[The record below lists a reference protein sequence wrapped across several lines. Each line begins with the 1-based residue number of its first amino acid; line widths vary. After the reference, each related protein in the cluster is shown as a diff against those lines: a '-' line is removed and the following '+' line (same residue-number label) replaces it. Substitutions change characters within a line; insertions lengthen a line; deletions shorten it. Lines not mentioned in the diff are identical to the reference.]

1 MLEKATETAYR
12 SFFFYVL
19 GMYKTQKYLHY
30 PHLFSSFFSIP
41 RKFQS

>member
-19 GMYKTQKYLHY
+19 GMYKNQKYLHY
-30 PHLFSSFFSIP
+30 PHLFSSLFFIAT
-41 RKFQS
+41 KFQS